1 MCKPKLFFYFLGA
14 LLLFGPYAPVS
25 GQNMLAKGD
34 SLFQVQRYSEAKS
47 YYSKAFFEQKQSTP
61 AVLLKLAFI
70 EESLDNF
77 VMAIF
82 FLQQYYL
89 FNPDKRVKNKIE
101 ELAYQNKL
109 MGFSID
115 EADYAFFLYRS
126 YRDSVQKVLL
136 VLSAALFLFMSYRR
150 YKGVSLGYS
159 PVFTLLFVGITAFFI
174 NYSIT
179 YRRAMLAGDQVFLM
193 SGPSAGSSVQAIL
206 SKGHRLEFISQ
217 SDIWFEVRWND
228 RIGWV
233 KKSDLLF
240 FI

>member
-1 MCKPKLFFYFLGA
+1 MYKPKLFICFLGV
-14 LLLFGPYAPVS
+14 LLFLGSFTCVS
-25 GQNMLAKGD
+25 GQNLLAKGD
-34 SLFQVQRYSEAKS
+34 SLFRIQRYSEAKS
-47 YYSKAFFEQKQSTP
+47 YYSRAFFEQKQSTP

-126 YRDSVQKVLL
+126 YRELVQNILL
-136 VLSAALFLFMSYRR
+136 GISASLFLFLCYRK

-179 YRRAMLAGDQVFLM
+179 YRRAMLAEDQVYLM

-217 SDIWFEVRWND
+217 NDVWFEVRWND